1 MLTQAI
7 ETRARA
13 RRLEKTPLSP
23 GGVFFLALP
32 VARMSGATAGNIC
45 PNIASLTGL
54 RRCSCGCSQ
63 LPRLLEPHD
72 HARERHAQ
80 HLDCAL
86 GDHHTALIPEEALD
100 RQLLRESHP
109 PMDLHAAVSG
119 PE

>member
-63 LPRLLEPHD
+63 LPRLLEPQD
-72 HARERHAQ
+72 HARKRHPE
-80 HLDCAL
+80 HLDRTL
-86 GDHHTALIPEEALD
+86 GNHHAALIAEEALD
-100 RQLLRESHP
+100 GQLLGKPHATV
-109 PMDLHAAVSG
+109 DLHAAVSG